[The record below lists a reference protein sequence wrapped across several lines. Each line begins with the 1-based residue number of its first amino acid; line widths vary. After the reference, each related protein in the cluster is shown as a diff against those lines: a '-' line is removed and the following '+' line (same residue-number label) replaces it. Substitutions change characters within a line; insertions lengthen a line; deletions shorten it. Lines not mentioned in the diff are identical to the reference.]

1 MSDYSPAL
9 LDDNTRECPDCGL
22 FSRLPPRQPR
32 VMVADCPRC
41 SAALCRMHSVKTTF
55 PLACALAGLVFYA
68 LILTAPLLEIS
79 GYGQFSVAWLE
90 TGPLRLSLM
99 GWKLLAALVF
109 AVTLILPGVKVGM
122 AALTLLGLELN
133 APKPLIKALFRW
145 YLPLS
150 PWAMIDVY
158 LLGFL
163 VAYTKLSGMFSVQ
176 LDNAIYALIGLMVAM
191 AALDGSLD
199 HEMIWHGLEPI
210 PAASAHVTS
219 QTPSCHIC
227 GLLNEPG
234 HKYCARCHAR
244 LHLRKPASISRCWA
258 FTIASACLYVP
269 ANIYPVMTL
278 TSFGHTNAYTIM
290 GGIIELGQAGLWP
303 LALLVF
309 FASIA
314 IPMLKL
320 IALSF
325 MLLSTQIGSARFL
338 QGRTVI
344 YRMIVFIGRWSM
356 IDVFM
361 VSLLVALV
369 HFGQLANIAAGTG
382 ILCFAAVVILT
393 IIAVD
398 VFDPRLMW
406 DHVKEPRA

>member
-1 MSDYSPAL
+1 MSEYATAL
-9 LDDNTRECPDCGL
+9 PDDTERECPDCGL
-22 FSRLPPRQPR
+22 FSRLPPHREGL
-32 VMVADCPRC
+32 VADCPRC
-41 SAALCRMHSVKTTF
+41 GAVLGHMHTVKTAF
-55 PLACALAGLVFYA
+55 PLACALSGLAFYA
-68 LILTAPLLEIS
+68 LILTTPLLEIS

-90 TGPLRLSLM
+90 TGPIRLSLM
-99 GWKLLAALVF
+99 GWEFLAALVF
-109 AVTLILPGVKVGM
+109 AVTLILPGVKLGI
-122 AALTLLGLELN
+122 AAITLLGLELN
-133 APKPLIKALFRW
+133 APKSLLKALFRW

-163 VAYTKLSGMFSVQ
+163 VAYTKLSGMFSVH
-176 LDNAIYALIGLMVAM
+176 LDNAVYALIGLMLAM

-199 HEMIWHGLEPI
+199 HERVWRELAP
-210 PAASAHVTS
+210 PFLPPTNATS
-219 QTPSCHIC
+219 QSQSCHIC
-227 GLLNEPG
+227 GLLNQPG
-234 HKYCARCHAR
+234 HKYCWRCHAP
-244 LHLRKPASISRCWA
+244 LHTRKPASASRCWA

-269 ANIYPVMTL
+269 ANLYPVMTL

-320 IALSF
+320 VALVF
-325 MLLSTQIGSARFL
+325 MLLSTQVGSIRFL
-338 QGRTVI
+338 QGRTTI
-344 YRMIVFIGRWSM
+344 YRIIVFIGRWSM

-369 HFGQLANIAAGTG
+369 HFGQLANVAAGTG

-393 IIAVD
+393 IIAVE

-406 DHVKEPRA
+406 DHVKEPGA